1 MTTDRQNNKFSFKT
15 YCFIELVPFDQ
26 VKIKHALYK
35 HCNLTTNLIG
45 VRVRRKLL
53 EECINCS
60 QQQYLIV
67 TKDKVTPFEAVIAVG
82 ECVVQSTM
90 RIALFAAKFRSL
102 LLF

>member
-1 MTTDRQNNKFSFKT
+1 MTIDRQNNKFSFKT
-15 YCFIELVPFDQ
+15 YCFIELAPFEQ

-45 VRVRRKLL
+45 VRLTLL

-67 TKDKVTPFEAVIAVG
+67 TKDKVTQFEAVISVG
-82 ECVVQSTM
+82 ECVVRSTM
-90 RIALFAAKFRSL
+90 RSALFAAKFRSL